1 MGRSARFQVVAVLA
15 LAVFVPVLAAPS
27 ASAQGLEAG
36 RWRVLTT
43 TLSGSL
49 APPQVA
55 TRCLTP
61 EDVADPGK
69 TFAPQ
74 VVTEN
79 SECTRTEFKLEPTGL
94 IWRLQCKGQLNMD
107 VAGQFIFDSPT
118 RYSAMVTTKASMLD
132 QIVQQSIVSISAER
146 IGECR

>member
-1 MGRSARFQVVAVLA
+1 MKPALQGAVAVLS
-15 LAVFVPVLAAPS
+15 LVAAQAAS
-27 ASAQGLEAG
+27 SAQSLEPG

-43 TLSGSL
+43 TVSGPPT
-49 APPQVA
+49 PPQVA

-69 TFAPQ
+69 TFGPQ
-74 VVTEN
+74 VSTEN
-79 SECTRTEFKLEPTGL
+79 SKCERKEFKLDPSGL
-94 IWRLQCKGQLNMD
+94 TWRLQCKGQIDMD

-118 RYSAMVTTKASMLD
+118 RYSALITTKATMAER
-132 QIVQQSIVSISAER
+132 IVQESMISISAER

>member
-1 MGRSARFQVVAVLA
+1 MSRIALYLVAL
-15 LAVFVPVLAAPS
+15 LAVCAASS
-27 ASAQGLEAG
+27 ASAQSLEPG

-43 TLSGSL
+43 TLSGPL
-49 APPQVA
+49 APPQIA

-74 VVTEN
+74 VVAEN
-79 SECTRTEFKLEPTGL
+79 SECQRTEFKLEATGL
-94 IWRLQCKGQLNMD
+94 TWRLQCKGQIDMD

-118 RYSAMVTTKASMLD
+118 RYSALVTTKASMLD
-132 QIVQQSIVSISAER
+132 KIVQQNMVSISAER

>member
-1 MGRSARFQVVAVLA
+1 MCSPQPCRD
-15 LAVFVPVLAAPS
+15 
-27 ASAQGLEAG
+27 
-36 RWRVLTT
+36 RWRQ
-43 TLSGSL
+43 
-49 APPQVA
+49 PQVA

-61 EDVADPGK
+61 DDVADPGK

-79 SECTRTEFKLEPTGL
+79 SKCERTEFKLESTGL
-94 IWRLQCKGQLNMD
+94 TWRLQCKGQLDMD

-132 QIVQQSIVSISAER
+132 QIVQQSMVSISAER

>member
-1 MGRSARFQVVAVLA
+1 MGRAARFPIVAVCA
-15 LAVFVPVLAAPS
+15 LTFFALVLAAPS

>member
-1 MGRSARFQVVAVLA
+1 LSRKMRRVIGCFVALLSSIAAETVLA
-15 LAVFVPVLAAPS
+15 ES
-27 ASAQGLEAG
+27 LEPG

-43 TLSGSL
+43 TLSGQL
-49 APPQVA
+49 QPPMVA

-69 TFAPQ
+69 TFGPQ
-74 VVTEN
+74 ITTEN
-79 SECTRTEFKLEPTGL
+79 SKCEQKEFKLEPSGL
-94 IWRLQCKGQLNMD
+94 TWRLECRGQLNVD

-118 RYSAMVTTKASMLD
+118 RYSAFVTSKATMLD
-132 QIVQQSIVSISAER
+132 RIVNETMVSISAER

>member
-1 MGRSARFQVVAVLA
+1 MNRVAHCLVAL
-15 LAVFVPVLAAPS
+15 LAVSATPS
-27 ASAQGLEAG
+27 ASAQSLEPG

-43 TLSGSL
+43 TLSGPL

-61 EDVADPGK
+61 DDVADPGK

-79 SECTRTEFKLEPTGL
+79 SECTRMEFKLESTGL
-94 IWRLQCKGQLNMD
+94 TWRLQCKGQLDMD

-132 QIVQQSIVSISAER
+132 QIVQQSMVSISAER